1 METRGALS
9 PQFIVTLLLNLVIRF
24 VGTSLAKTNPHCS
37 PSSCDS
43 HSIINIT
50 SPFRLITDPERCG
63 YPEYELSCENN
74 LTVLYS
80 NSVKYFVQAINY
92 SNYTIRIVDSNLRKD
107 NCSSLPYHSLRSYS
121 LTEFSPFSPYY
132 NSFLNSFL
140 YSSDLERTK
149 SIAFLKCEK
158 PVNSSVYI
166 ETAPCNITGNFPS
179 DQSNTKNHIS
189 YHYYVVDGASNV
201 SDLESSCRVELKTL
215 ISAKAVL
222 NGKNTSYVDIHN
234 DLAYGFELSWLESSF
249 VIKKSGLCYIDTSNE
264 LQCYIGIRYTFYGG
278 HAVAK
283 FILGTPFVV
292 TFLIYKWR
300 KRHLSTY
307 VSIEDFLHSH
317 NNLMPIRYS
326 YKEIRKMTQNFKTK
340 LGEGGYGSVFKAKLR
355 SGRFVA
361 IKVLSKSKENGQD
374 FINEIA
380 TIGRIHHVNVVQ
392 LIGFCAHGS
401 KRALVY
407 DFMANGSL
415 DKHIFS
421 GEGINSLNCR
431 QIFEIS
437 LGVARGI
444 SYLHQGCCMQIL
456 HFDIKPHNILLDEH
470 FIPKVSDFGLARLC
484 PLENNTVSLTAA
496 RGTIGYIAP
505 ELFYK
510 NIGGVSNKADVYSFG
525 MLLMEMASG
534 RKNLNVISGN
544 TSQIYFPSW
553 VHDQFSKG
561 KNVIEV
567 EEIDEGDSKTTK
579 KMMIVALW
587 CIQLKPSD
595 RPSMNKVIE
604 MLEGDVEC
612 LPMPPKPSLDRP
624 SMNKVIEMLEGDVEC
639 LPMPP
644 KPSLYPLEK
653 PIEHAQ
659 ETSDVIES
667 EEISLVL
674 NAK

>member
-1 METRGALS
+1 METRRALF
-9 PQFIVTLLLNLVIRF
+9 PKFIVTLLLNLMIMF

-37 PSSCDS
+37 PSSCDN

-50 SPFRLITDPERCG
+50 SPFRLKTDPERCG
-63 YPEYELSCENN
+63 YPDYELSCENN
-74 LTVLYS
+74 LTVFYS
-80 NSVKYFVQAINY
+80 NSVKYFVRGINY

-107 NCSSLPYHSLRSYS
+107 NCSSLPNHSRDKYS
-121 LTEFSPFSPYY
+121 FSGFSPY
-132 NSFLNSFL
+132 NRFL
-140 YSSDLERTK
+140 YSNWELLTK
-149 SIAFLKCEK
+149 SIAFLKCEN

-166 ETAPCNITGNFPS
+166 DTAPCNIAGNFPS

-201 SDLESSCRVELKTL
+201 SDLESSCRVELTTL
-215 ISAKAVL
+215 VSPKAVL

-234 DLAYGFELSWLESSF
+234 DLAYGFELSWLT
-249 VIKKSGLCYIDTSNE
+249 SGFEKGIYGVCHINTSNE
-264 LQCYIGIRYTFYGG
+264 MQCDMGTLLILGG

-283 FILGTPFVV
+283 FVLGTPFVV

-300 KRHLSTY
+300 RRHLSTY
-307 VSIEDFLHSH
+307 ASIEDFLHSH
-317 NNLMPIRYS
+317 NNLTPIRYS

-340 LGEGGYGSVFKAKLR
+340 LGEGGYGSVFKGKLR

-392 LIGFCAHGS
+392 LIGFCVHGS
-401 KRALVY
+401 KHALVY

-421 GEGINSLNCR
+421 GEGLNFLSCR
-431 QIFEIS
+431 QMFEIS

-444 SYLHQGCCMQIL
+444 NYLHQGCYMQIL

-496 RGTIGYIAP
+496 RGTLGYIAP

-553 VHDQFSKG
+553 VHDQFSKR
-561 KNVIEV
+561 KNVVEI

-612 LPMPPKPSLDRP
+612 LPMPPKPSL
-624 SMNKVIEMLEGDVEC
+624 
-639 LPMPP
+639 
-644 KPSLYPLEK
+644 YPLEK
-653 PIEHAQ
+653 SIEHAQ
-659 ETSDVIES
+659 ETSDIIES
-667 EEISLVL
+667 EEISLLL
-674 NAK
+674 NANEEKFDK